1 MSFSSSPTDSFGIDA
16 MAAVTAF
23 RGTNNTMDPRVYLT
37 LLTWL
42 CLPLTTTLAVLC
54 TVYERTH
61 HLLIR
66 RAPKSNPNH
75 RTILISGSSPSATS
89 LARYLKSSGHHV
101 IGTSLP
107 PSSARI
113 STSFKNVHRL
123 YDKLQWKRRQTTVVL
138 LGIKIQFEI
147 SLPVLLRPKPA
158 RSMELAQDILSV
170 VQREKPDIWVPC
182 PSLYLRDDGL
192 AFQQAVETV
201 RAHSPIGILQ
211 ADVDTAEM
219 LTDESAFTEYV
230 EQLEIG
236 IRASEYHTVTSRDEI
251 HKLLATNHN
260 IARWEL
266 EEDMEATV
274 ATPTKKLG
282 FEDSAKRRYT
292 WPPQDTMT
300 PPESSK
306 NSPTQAI
313 HLHPTTYGKVI
324 LPLSSTNATYQ
335 CVAGMAISQDHPW
348 IMREI
353 ISGQKITSHLL
364 VINNE
369 LRAFVASLPNSTITG
384 IEEAEI
390 IPTTSSLYRPL
401 FSFAEAFTNC
411 LPEDTSSFLSID
423 FVVSGRVTNVGTCN
437 TIFATSCFVGAQSNG
452 VALLTISAAASANVG
467 NAIAD
472 LVSSDDHDAYPE
484 GSETSWRSKAVVL
497 SSSLTRPSPTLR
509 GVYSFLPA
517 LLTLVLLP
525 FMQIFTGDGSI
536 LAFFEDLLSFCE
548 KPLLWKEELFDFRD
562 PWPWWWEWN
571 VRKPFDLLAEM
582 FG

>member
-1 MSFSSSPTDSFGIDA
+1 MSFSSSPTDSLGIDA
-16 MAAVTAF
+16 MAAVIAF
-23 RGTNNTMDPRVYLT
+23 RGTDNTMDPRIYLT

-42 CLPLTTTLAVLC
+42 CLPLTTSLAVLC
-54 TVYERTH
+54 TIYERIH

-66 RAPKSNPNH
+66 RAPKSNPTH
-75 RTILISGSSPSATS
+75 RTILISGSPPSATS
-89 LARYLKSSGHHV
+89 LARSLKSSGHHV
-101 IGTSLP
+101 IGTNPP
-107 PSSARI
+107 PSYARI
-113 STSFKNVHRL
+113 STSFKNVLRS

-147 SLPVLLRPKPA
+147 SLPLLLRPKPA
-158 RSMELAQDILSV
+158 RSMELAQEILSV
-170 VQREKPDIWVPC
+170 IQREKPDKWIPY
-182 PSLYLRDDGL
+182 PSLDLRDDRL

-211 ADVDTAEM
+211 ADIDTAEM

-236 IRASEYHTVTSRDEI
+236 IRAPGYHVVTSRDEI
-251 HKLLATNHN
+251 HKLLALNHN

-266 EEDMEATV
+266 EEDLEATV

-292 WPPQDTMT
+292 WPPQDTIT

-306 NSPTQAI
+306 NSPIQAV

-335 CVAGMAISQDHPW
+335 CVAGMAISHDHPW

-353 ISGQKITSHLL
+353 ILGQKITSYLL

-384 IEEAEI
+384 SEEAEI

-401 FSFAEAFTNC
+401 FAFAEAFTMS
-411 LPEDTSSFLSID
+411 LPEDTSSFLSIH

-437 TIFATSCFVGAQSNG
+437 TILATSCFVGPQANG
-452 VALLTISAAASANVG
+452 VALLTISAASSANVG

-472 LVSSDDHDAYPE
+472 LVPSDDDDAYHE
-484 GSETSWRSKAVVL
+484 GSDTSWRSKAVVP
-497 SSSLTRPSPTLR
+497 SSSLTRASPTLR

-517 LLTLVLLP
+517 LLSLVVLP
-525 FMQIFTGDGSI
+525 FIRIFTGEGSV

-548 KPLLWKEELFDFRD
+548 KALLWKEELFDFKD

-571 VRKPFDLLAEM
+571 VKRPFGLLADM